1 MGYRSQFGPN
11 IYFIGRKYKK
21 EEEELVK
28 MVVLWLVYNSC
39 IQEAEAGNHKSEA
52 SLCPVGR
59 SCLKDRSKEET
70 RNKVKKK
77 KLELG

>member
-1 MGYRSQFGPN
+1 
-11 IYFIGRKYKK
+11 
-21 EEEELVK
+21 
-28 MVVLWLVYNSC
+28 LWLVYNSC